1 MADSRFEKL
10 NQKVYRL
17 KFDIY
22 NEIME
27 TEMQMCKLTDEHLGD
42 VTSKKANEVQNKSL
56 LAKMNTLKK

>member
-1 MADSRFEKL
+1 MYLRGVADSRFEKL

-27 TEMQMCKLTDEHLGD
+27 TEMQMCNL
-42 VTSKKANEVQNKSL
+42 
-56 LAKMNTLKK
+56 